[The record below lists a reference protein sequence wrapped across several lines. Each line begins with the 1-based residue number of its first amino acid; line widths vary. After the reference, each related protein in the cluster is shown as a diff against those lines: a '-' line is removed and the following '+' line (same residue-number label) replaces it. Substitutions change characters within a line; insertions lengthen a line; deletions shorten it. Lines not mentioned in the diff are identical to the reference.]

1 MLLNFSRPDISD
13 CDTLSALVFNS
24 KASHG
29 YDQAF
34 MEACRDEISVTPD
47 TLKKGP
53 SQLAWF
59 DVRSEPLGFI
69 QIVQTMPLAC
79 ELEALFITPKA
90 QGLGIG
96 RSLFEWGTETASQL
110 GYKEMFINSD
120 PGAEQ
125 FYKRSGAIRVGE
137 IPSGSI
143 AGRLLPRLSYI
154 LGN

>member
-1 MLLNFSRPDISD
+1 MILKFSRPDISD
-13 CDTLSALVFNS
+13 CDALSALVFNS

-29 YDQAF
+29 YDRAF
-34 MEACRDEISVTPD
+34 MAACRAEILVTPK

-59 DVRSEPLGFI
+59 DVRSEPIGFI

-79 ELEALFITPKA
+79 ELEALFIAPKA

-96 RSLFEWGTETASQL
+96 QSLFEWGTETASKL
-110 GYKEMFINSD
+110 GYEKMTINSD

-125 FYKRSGAIRVGE
+125 FYEKAGAIRIGE

-143 AGRLLPRLSYI
+143 AGRSLPRLSYI
-154 LGN
+154 LDN